1 LCKKDRKKDVPC
13 KRTSPDFVCNRD
25 HCWVTLHKMGGL
37 ARAGILQRIWERKY
51 YILTSWSY
59 THTRTNTPTQT
70 HIHTHT
76 HTHRIRKQF
85 QIFFFLEI
93 KFYDQNLEMRFENK
107 KNGTH
112 SSSFA
117 LLRKYNVSQDIQFLM
132 AVRN

>member
-1 LCKKDRKKDVPC
+1 LCATGIIVGSHFIKWAGWLGRVYYSAYGNENI
-13 KRTSPDFVCNRD
+13 TFSQVG
-25 HCWVTLHKMGGL
+25 VTLTHALTHPLK
-37 ARAGILQRIWERKY
+37 
-51 YILTSWSY
+51 LTS
-59 THTRTNTPTQT
+59 
-70 HIHTHT
+70 THT